1 MKSRILGS
9 LAAGLLLGA
18 VPSQA
23 ALLVYDFDDF
33 YGDILAP
40 SQTVANTAASDV
52 SILGSWGGVC
62 WNTDLGGTNDFAC
75 GGFGSST
82 LEFTVQAS
90 AGYSLAVSQF
100 SFNGLA
106 PGEYSPTGFGV
117 FTSADGFASPI
128 LSGPTAAGSY
138 VVPLSLSGLTD
149 PFVVR
154 VTTTG
159 RETLPASAWLVDD
172 LTLDLDVTPTSVPE
186 PGTLALLGL
195 GLAGLG
201 LSRRRKAE

>member
-1 MKSRILGS
+1 MKWNMPGL

-18 VPSQA
+18 VPSPA

-33 YGDILAP
+33 GDLFAP

-52 SILGSWGGVC
+52 SLLGSWGGLC
-62 WNTDLGGTNDFAC
+62 WNTDLGGTNDVAC
-75 GGFGSST
+75 GGFGNST
-82 LEFTVQAS
+82 MEFTVQAS

-100 SFNGLA
+100 SFRGLEPDPA
-106 PGEYSPTGFGV
+106 TAPTGFGV

-172 LTLDLDVTPTSVPE
+172 LTLDLDVTPTAVPE

-201 LSRRRKAE
+201 LSRRRRAA